1 MDDKKMKSLLKSK
14 DKMMFAYNYD
24 ETLTDEEK
32 DLIMDILMFDD
43 KLNNLLSAIST
54 GVIAFFLVLGFLL
67 VFILKV

>member
-14 DKMMFAYNYD
+14 NKMMFALNYD

-32 DLIMDILMFDD
+32 DLILDILMFDD

>member
-32 DLIMDILMFDD
+32 DLIMDILMFED
-43 KLNNLLSAIST
+43 KVNNLLSAIST
-54 GVIAFFLVLGFLL
+54 GVIAFFLVLGFVL